1 MAGLYLGI
9 FLIAL
14 DVLMVELTL
23 IRVFDILWYPNMA
36 YLIITLA
43 MFSFG
48 LAGVYSA
55 IRPLREDVE
64 ISNRIAVLSA
74 LLGVFTLLLFPILHY
89 FPFDFKDIGTNTSGA
104 LGNFLVIYLF
114 ITLPFFLGGL
124 ILSSI
129 FSRYAVSIQRL
140 YFWDLVGAAL
150 GCVVLIPLLPKVGAA
165 GLLFVA
171 CGLGLI
177 ASAFF
182 ATSKIWKGL
191 AIIIGLAVIVYPL
204 TLDHYIEFKPHIDKR
219 GLRTLKAGGLEETTV
234 WDPISKIDIISYRK
248 LYKWIAYDGGTQTSY
263 FYKFDGNYEQ
273 LLEDINVNPE
283 RHFWGK
289 IVLPSHYL
297 KQNTGQNV
305 LVIGSAGG
313 QETKAALAYGAAH
326 VDAIELVGAVVDLGK
341 GQYSDYIGGIMNDP
355 RVNAQKGEGRSFL
368 RSTDT
373 KYDIIQIMSNH
384 SSSSIAAGSGS
395 LNTTYLQT
403 AEAYIEY
410 FSHLKNDGILHVN
423 HHVYPKMVAT
433 AAMAWKEM
441 GLTDFRQHVAVFE
454 VPDAQDNLP
463 TMLIKM
469 SPWTKA
475 ELDKVVAF
483 MADIS
488 PLVVHPLKPRWS
500 YLSNDFFTGELP
512 EPLIQNANYRL
523 EPSTDDKPYFN
534 FIRKGF
540 SKIDVQNE
548 TFTNESIANLLNSRL
563 QGGVPR
569 DTIHLYV
576 TAGASLFF
584 AGIFLFL
591 PLLFS
596 KAGKA
601 KWNNKPAFLSYFGC
615 LGAGFILF
623 ELVFVQI
630 FMKLIG
636 YPLYTYSTVLFVFLF
651 GAGLGSLMSEH
662 LGMYNKKRWGMAFAG
677 VIASALLV
685 VVVHPWYFNIFLQTS
700 VVVRICAASALILP
714 LAFFLGMP
722 FPLGILSVR
731 NQVPG
736 TIAWAWAMN
745 GLFTVIGGFLS
756 VVLSVSIGFRATVLV
771 AIGFYV
777 LAAVFFKRIYSE
789 HDLTENDNAS
799 GDEVLDE
806 RFHVRVDSD
815 RNF

>member
-1 MAGLYLGI
+1 MAGMYLGI

-55 IRPLREDVE
+55 IRPTREDAE
-64 ISNRIAVLSA
+64 INNRIAVLSA
-74 LLGVFTLLLFPILHY
+74 LLGIFTLLLLPVLNH
-89 FPFDFKDIGTNTSGA
+89 FPFDFKDIGTNSSGA
-104 LGNFLVIYLF
+104 LGSFLVIYLF

-124 ILSSI
+124 ILTSI
-129 FSRYAVSIQRL
+129 FSRYAVTIQRL

-150 GCVVLIPLLPKVGAA
+150 GCVVLIPLLPKFGAA

-182 ATSKIWKGL
+182 ATSKGWKGV
-191 AIIIGLAVIVYPL
+191 AIVLGFAVIVYPL
-204 TLDHYIEFKPHIDKR
+204 TLDGYIEFKPHIDKR
-219 GLRTLKAGGLEETTV
+219 GLRTFKAGGLEETTV

-273 LLEDINVNPE
+273 LLEDVKVNPE
-283 RHFWGK
+283 RHFWGR

-341 GQYSDYIGGIMNDP
+341 GKYSDYIGGIMNDP
-355 RVNAQKGEGRSFL
+355 RVNARKGEGRSFL

-433 AAMAWKEM
+433 AALAWKMM
-441 GLTDFRQHVAVFE
+441 GRTDFRQHVAVFE
-454 VPDAQDNLP
+454 VPDSQDNLP
-463 TMLIKM
+463 TTLIKM
-469 SPWTKA
+469 SPWTKS

-500 YLSNDFFTGELP
+500 YLSHDFFTGDFP
-512 EPLIQNANYRL
+512 EDLIQKAKYRL

-534 FIRKGF
+534 FIRKGV
-540 SKIDVQNE
+540 SKITVQDE
-548 TFTNESIANLLNSRL
+548 TFTNDSIAGLLNSRL

-584 AGIFLFL
+584 ACVFLFL

-601 KWNNKPAFLSYFGC
+601 KWENKPAFLLYFGC

-662 LGMYNKKRWGMAFAG
+662 MRMYNRERWALAFAG

-685 VVVHPWYFNIFLQTS
+685 VVVHPWYFNVFLQTP
-700 VVVRICAASALILP
+700 VAARIIAAAVLILP

-731 NQVPG
+731 NQVSG

-756 VVLSVSIGFRATVLV
+756 VVLSVYIGFRATVLV
-771 AIGFYV
+771 AVGFYI
-777 LAAVFFKRIYSE
+777 LAAFFFRKIYSE
-789 HDLTENDNAS
+789 QDATESDSTSANVDR
-799 GDEVLDE
+799 DE
-806 RFHVRVDSD
+806 RIHVRLYND
-815 RNF
+815 